1 MKKTLLTLVS
11 VAALGTVAMAGNCCP
26 QIQSYAHPTLFGS
39 EAQIQV
45 GAKADSIVGG
55 KITKCENAKTVTG
68 KENVVIST
76 FAKRELEKMAS
87 GASSDGSKW
96 SHKTPILRSEL
107 AQTLADGLDLAE
119 VKPAD
124 KYSDVAADCWAK
136 DAIDRALAADIMI
149 GYPDQTFKPQQKVT
163 KAEVFCTLAK
173 IFDVSYDASAKP
185 KYNGKLIKHIPD
197 WACNATNEVLATG
210 ILDAVPD
217 EAALINNQYLTKEQV
232 AYLVGALAE
241 YLKKNPNAATSS
253 VNTMNGAYATSEML
267 IKMEDRLSAR
277 VSNAGDRF
285 TAELVQPATI
295 NGTTYPA
302 GSKVRG
308 IVSEVV
314 RPGVGNAGFIKVQFK
329 EIKNGDTVC
338 ALPDVV
344 IEATAD
350 TVKDPNFVARV
361 LGAPLTCAGRILGV
375 AGRTIGQECNLGA
388 NAVEE
393 YGDRLSNTLVDTFC
407 LQPVAGVKSFGW
419 SFVTAGKL
427 IWNTVENAT
436 GGVFGV
442 GYEIVDEVRY
452 LFAPKYSN
460 NSSINPKEVLK
471 VTFQEK

>member
-1 MKKTLLTLVS
+1 MRKTLLTLAS
-11 VAALGTVAMAGNCCP
+11 VVAFGAAAMAADCCP
-26 QIQSYAHPTLFGS
+26 QVQSYAHPTLFGS

-45 GAKADSIVGG
+45 GAKTSDIVGG
-55 KITKCENAKTVTG
+55 KITKCANAKTITG
-68 KENVVIST
+68 KENVVIKT
-76 FAKRELEKMAS
+76 FAKRELEKLAAAS
-87 GASSDGSKW
+87 DSSKW
-96 SHKTPILRSEL
+96 SHKSPVLRSEL
-107 AQTLADGLDLAE
+107 AQTLADGLELAE

-124 KYSDVAADCWAK
+124 KYSDVASSYWAK

-149 GYPDQTFKPQQKVT
+149 GYPDQSFKPEQRVT

-173 IFDVSYDASAKP
+173 IFDVTHDATAVP
-185 KYNGKLIKHIPD
+185 VYNGKTIKHVPH
-197 WACNATNEVLATG
+197 WAYSATNEVLATG

-217 EAALINNQYLTKEQV
+217 EAALINNEYLSKEQV
-232 AYLVGALAE
+232 TYLVGALAE
-241 YLKKNPNAATSS
+241 YLKKNPTAATSA
-253 VNTMNGAYATSEML
+253 VKAAEYPTAEML
-267 IKMEDRLSAR
+267 VKFEDRLSAR

-285 TAELVQPATI
+285 TAKLVEATTI
-295 NGTTYPA
+295 NGVSYPA
-302 GSKVRG
+302 GAKVRG

-314 RPGVGNAGFIKVQFK
+314 RPGVGNPGFIKVQFK
-329 EIKNGDTVC
+329 EIVNGDKVT

-344 IEATAD
+344 LEATAQD
-350 TVKDPNFVARV
+350 VKDPNIIARV
-361 LGAPLTCAGRILGV
+361 VGAPLTCAGRILGV

-407 LQPVAGVKSFGW
+407 LQPVAGIKSFGW

-452 LFAPKYSN
+452 LFAPRYSN
-460 NSSINPKEVLK
+460 NTSLNPKETVK
-471 VTFQEK
+471 VTFQE

>member
-1 MKKTLLTLVS
+1 MRKTLLTLVS
-11 VAALGTVAMAGNCCP
+11 VAAFSAAAFAADCCP

-39 EAQIQV
+39 EAQVQV
-45 GAKADSIVGG
+45 GAKTSDIVGG

-76 FAKRELEKMAS
+76 FAKKELEKMAA
-87 GASSDGSKW
+87 GAASTDSRW

-173 IFDVSYDASAKP
+173 IFDVSYDSSAVP
-185 KYNGKLIKHIPD
+185 TYNGKKIKHIPD

-217 EAALINNQYLTKEQV
+217 EAALINNEYLTKEQV

-241 YLKKNPNAATSS
+241 YLRLNPTAATSA
-253 VNTMNGAYATSEML
+253 VNAASQSAYPTSEML

-295 NGTTYPA
+295 NGVTYPA
-302 GSKVRG
+302 GAKVRG

-314 RPGVGNAGFIKVQFK
+314 RPGVGNPGFIKVQFK
-329 EIKNGDTVC
+329 EIKNGETVT
-338 ALPDVV
+338 ALPNIVL
-344 IEATAD
+344 EATAD
-350 TVKDPNFVARV
+350 TVKDPNFIARV
-361 LGAPLTCAGRILGV
+361 LGAPLTCAGRIIGV
-375 AGRTIGQECNLGA
+375 AARTIGQECNLGA

-407 LQPVAGVKSFGW
+407 LQPVAGIKSFGW

-427 IWNTVENAT
+427 IWNTVENAA

-442 GYEIVDEVRY
+442 GYETVDEVI
-452 LFAPKYSN
+452 FAPKYSN
-460 NSSINPKEVLK
+460 NASLNPKEVLK
-471 VTFQEK
+471 VTFQE

>member
-1 MKKTLLTLVS
+1 MRKTLLTLVS
-11 VAALGTVAMAGNCCP
+11 VAAFGCAAMAADTP
-26 QIQSYAHPTLFGS
+26 QFQSYAHPTLFGS

-45 GAKADSIVGG
+45 GAKADAIVGG
-55 KITKCENAKTVTG
+55 KIKKADDAKTVTG
-68 KENVVIST
+68 KQNVVIQT
-76 FAKRELEKMAS
+76 FARKEMEKLA
-87 GASSDGSKW
+87 ASSGEGSKW
-96 SHKTPILRSEL
+96 NHKAPVLRSEL
-107 AQTLADGLDLAE
+107 AQTLADGLELAE
-119 VKPAD
+119 VKAAD
-124 KYSDVAADCWAK
+124 KYTDVAASYWAK

-149 GYPDQTFKPQQKVT
+149 GYPDQSFKPEQRVT

-173 IFDVSYDASAKP
+173 IFDVTSDASAVP
-185 KYNGKLIKHIPD
+185 TYNGKTIKHIPN
-197 WACNATNEVLATG
+197 WAYAATNEVLATG

-217 EAALINNQYLTKEQV
+217 EAALINNQYLSKEQV
-232 AYLVGALAE
+232 TYLVGALAE
-241 YLKKNPNAATSS
+241 YLKKNPSAATSS
-253 VNTMNGAYATSEML
+253 VKTSVAAATSDML
-267 IKMEDRLSAR
+267 IKLEDRLSAR
-277 VSNAGDRF
+277 VSNAGDKF
-285 TAELVQPATI
+285 TAKLAAPATI
-295 NGTTYPA
+295 GGVTYPE

-314 RPGVGNAGFIKVQFK
+314 RPGVKNPGYIKVQFK
-329 EIKNGDTVC
+329 EIVNGETVT
-338 ALPDVV
+338 ALPNVV
-344 IEATAD
+344 VEATAD
-350 TVKDPNFVARV
+350 TTKDPNIIARV

-407 LQPVAGVKSFGW
+407 LQPVAGLKNFGG

-460 NSSINPKEVLK
+460 DSSLNPKEVLK
-471 VTFQEK
+471 VTFEEQ

>member
-1 MKKTLLTLVS
+1 MRKTLLTLVS
-11 VAALGTVAMAGNCCP
+11 VAAFGCAAMAADTP
-26 QIQSYAHPTLFGS
+26 QFQSYAHPTLFGS

-45 GAKADSIVGG
+45 GAKADAIVGG
-55 KITKCENAKTVTG
+55 KIKKADDAKTVTG
-68 KENVVIST
+68 KQNVVIQT
-76 FAKRELEKMAS
+76 FAKKEMEKLA
-87 GASSDGSKW
+87 ASSGEGSKW
-96 SHKTPILRSEL
+96 NHKAPVLRSEL
-107 AQTLADGLDLAE
+107 AQTLADGLELAE
-119 VKPAD
+119 VKAAD
-124 KYSDVAADCWAK
+124 KYTDVAASYWAK

-149 GYPDQTFKPQQKVT
+149 GYPDQSFKPEQRVT

-173 IFDVSYDASAKP
+173 IFDVTSDASAVP
-185 KYNGKLIKHIPD
+185 TYNGKTIKHIPN
-197 WACNATNEVLATG
+197 WAYAATNEVLATG

-217 EAALINNQYLTKEQV
+217 EAALINNQYLSKEQV
-232 AYLVGALAE
+232 TYLVGALAE
-241 YLKKNPNAATSS
+241 YLKKNPSAATSS
-253 VNTMNGAYATSEML
+253 VKTSVAAATSDML
-267 IKMEDRLSAR
+267 IKLEDRLSAR
-277 VSNAGDRF
+277 VSNAGDKF
-285 TAELVQPATI
+285 TAKLAAPATI
-295 NGTTYPA
+295 GGVTYPE

-314 RPGVGNAGFIKVQFK
+314 RPGVKNPGYIKVQFK
-329 EIKNGDTVC
+329 EIVNGETVT
-338 ALPDVV
+338 ALPNVV
-344 IEATAD
+344 VEATAD
-350 TVKDPNFVARV
+350 TTKDPNIIARV

-407 LQPVAGVKSFGW
+407 LQPVAGIKSFGW

-460 NSSINPKEVLK
+460 DSSLNPKEVLK
-471 VTFQEK
+471 VTFEEQ

>member
-1 MKKTLLTLVS
+1 MRKTLLTLVS
-11 VAALGTVAMAGNCCP
+11 VAAFGCAAMAADCCP
-26 QIQSYAHPTLFGS
+26 QVQSYAHPTLFGS

-45 GAKADSIVGG
+45 GAKTSDIVGG
-55 KITKCENAKTVTG
+55 KITKCDNAKTVIG
-68 KENVVIST
+68 KDNVVIKT
-76 FAKRELEKMAS
+76 FAKKELDKLAAS
-87 GASSDGSKW
+87 ASDSSKW
-96 SHKTPILRSEL
+96 SHKSPVLRSEL
-107 AQTLADGLDLAE
+107 AQTLADGLELAE
-119 VKPAD
+119 VKTAD
-124 KYSDVAADCWAK
+124 KYTDVAASYWAK

-149 GYPDQTFKPQQKVT
+149 GYPDQSFKPEQRVT

-173 IFDVSYDASAKP
+173 IFDVPSDASAVP
-185 KYNGKLIKHIPD
+185 AYNGKTIQHIPA
-197 WACNATNEVLATG
+197 WAYAATNEVLATG

-217 EAALINNQYLTKEQV
+217 EAALINNQYLSKEQV
-232 AYLVGALAE
+232 TYLVGALAE
-241 YLKKNPNAATSS
+241 YLKKNPSAATSAIKAS
-253 VNTMNGAYATSEML
+253 AELPTVEML
-267 IKMEDRLSAR
+267 VKFEDRLSAR

-285 TAELVQPATI
+285 TAKLVESATI
-295 NGTTYPA
+295 GGVTYPA
-302 GSKVRG
+302 GSKIRG

-314 RPGVGNAGFIKVQFK
+314 RPGVGNAGYIKVQFK
-329 EIKNGDTVC
+329 EIVNGDTVC

-344 IEATAD
+344 TEATAE
-350 TVKDPNFVARV
+350 TVKDPNFIARV
-361 LGAPLTCAGRILGV
+361 VGAPLTCAGRILGV

-460 NSSINPKEVLK
+460 NASLNPKEVLK
-471 VTFQEK
+471 VTFQEQQK

>member
-1 MKKTLLTLVS
+1 
-11 VAALGTVAMAGNCCP
+11 
-26 QIQSYAHPTLFGS
+26 
-39 EAQIQV
+39 
-45 GAKADSIVGG
+45 
-55 KITKCENAKTVTG
+55 
-68 KENVVIST
+68 
-76 FAKRELEKMAS
+76 
-87 GASSDGSKW
+87 
-96 SHKTPILRSEL
+96 
-107 AQTLADGLDLAE
+107 
-119 VKPAD
+119 
-124 KYSDVAADCWAK
+124 
-136 DAIDRALAADIMI
+136 MI
-149 GYPDQTFKPQQKVT
+149 GYPDQSFKPEQRIT

-173 IFDVSYDASAKP
+173 IFDATSDASAVP
-185 KYNGKLIKHIPD
+185 AYNGKEIKHIPT
-197 WACNATNEVLATG
+197 WAYAATNEVLATG

-217 EAALINNQYLTKEQV
+217 EAALINNQYLSKEQV
-232 AYLVGALAE
+232 TYLVGALAE
-241 YLKKNPNAATSS
+241 YLKKNPSAATSA
-253 VNTMNGAYATSEML
+253 VNISGQKYATSEML
-267 IKMEDRLSAR
+267 IKFEDRLSAR

-285 TAELVQPATI
+285 TAKLVSPATI
-295 NGTTYPA
+295 KGVTYPA

-314 RPGVGNAGFIKVQFK
+314 RPGVGNPGYIKVQFK
-329 EIKNGDTVC
+329 EIGYGDSYV

-344 IEATAD
+344 TEATAD
-350 TVKDPNFVARV
+350 TVKDPNFIARV
-361 LGAPLTCAGRILGV
+361 VGAPLTCAGRILGV

-460 NSSINPKEVLK
+460 NASLNPKEVLK
-471 VTFQEK
+471 VTFQEQ

>member
-1 MKKTLLTLVS
+1 MRKTLLTLVS
-11 VAALGTVAMAGNCCP
+11 VAAFGAAAMAADCP

-45 GAKADSIVGG
+45 GAKTSDIVGG
-55 KITKCENAKTVTG
+55 KITKCADAKTVTG
-68 KENVVIST
+68 KDNVVIQT
-76 FAKRELEKMAS
+76 FAKKELDKLAAS
-87 GASSDGSKW
+87 AADGSKW
-96 SHKTPILRSEL
+96 SHRSPVLRSEL
-107 AQTLADGLDLAE
+107 AQTLADGLELAT

-124 KYSDVAADCWAK
+124 KYTDVAASYWAK
-136 DAIDRALAADIMI
+136 EAIDQALAADIMI
-149 GYPDQTFKPQQKVT
+149 GYPDQSFKPEQRVT

-173 IFDVSYDASAKP
+173 IFDVDHSATAVP
-185 KYNGKLIKHIPD
+185 TYNGKTINHIPT
-197 WACNATNEVLATG
+197 WAYGATNEVLATG

-217 EAALINNQYLTKEQV
+217 EAALINNQYLSKEQV
-232 AYLVGALAE
+232 TYLVGALAE
-241 YLKKNPNAATSS
+241 YLKKNPSAATSA
-253 VNTMNGAYATSEML
+253 VRAAENFVTSEMF
-267 IKMEDRLSAR
+267 IKLEDRLSAR
-277 VSNAGDRF
+277 VSNAGDKF
-285 TAELVQPATI
+285 TAKLTQPATI
-295 NGTTYPA
+295 KGVTYPA

-314 RPGVGNAGFIKVQFK
+314 RPGVGNPGFIKVQFK
-329 EIKNGDTVC
+329 EVVNGDTVC
-338 ALPDVV
+338 ELPNVV
-344 IEATAD
+344 LEASAT
-350 TVKDPNFVARV
+350 TTKDPNFVARV

-407 LQPVAGVKSFGW
+407 LQPVAGVKNFGG

-452 LFAPKYSN
+452 LFAPGYSN
-460 NSSINPKEVLK
+460 NSSLNPKEELK
-471 VTFQEK
+471 VTFQES

>member
-1 MKKTLLTLVS
+1 MRKTLLTLVS
-11 VAALGTVAMAGNCCP
+11 VAAFGCAAMAADTP
-26 QIQSYAHPTLFGS
+26 QFQSYAHPTLFGS

-45 GAKADSIVGG
+45 GAKADAIVGG
-55 KITKCENAKTVTG
+55 KIKKADDAKTVTG
-68 KENVVIST
+68 KQNVVIQT
-76 FAKRELEKMAS
+76 FAKKEMEKLA
-87 GASSDGSKW
+87 ASSGEGSKW
-96 SHKTPILRSEL
+96 NHKAPVLRSEL
-107 AQTLADGLDLAE
+107 AQTLADGLELAE
-119 VKPAD
+119 VKAAD
-124 KYSDVAADCWAK
+124 KYTDVAASYWAK

-149 GYPDQTFKPQQKVT
+149 GYPDQSFKPEQRVT

-173 IFDVSYDASAKP
+173 IFDVTSDASAVP
-185 KYNGKLIKHIPD
+185 TYNGKTIKHIPN
-197 WACNATNEVLATG
+197 WAYAATNEVLATG

-217 EAALINNQYLTKEQV
+217 EAALINNQYLSKEQV
-232 AYLVGALAE
+232 TYLVGALAE
-241 YLKKNPNAATSS
+241 YLKKNPSAATSS
-253 VNTMNGAYATSEML
+253 VKTSVAAATSDML
-267 IKMEDRLSAR
+267 IKLEDRLSAR
-277 VSNAGDRF
+277 VSNAGDKF
-285 TAELVQPATI
+285 TAKLAAPATI
-295 NGTTYPA
+295 GGVTYPE

-314 RPGVGNAGFIKVQFK
+314 RPGVKNPGYIKVQFK
-329 EIKNGDTVC
+329 EIVNGETVT
-338 ALPDVV
+338 ALPNVV
-344 IEATAD
+344 VEATAD
-350 TVKDPNFVARV
+350 TTKDPNIIARV

-407 LQPVAGVKSFGW
+407 LQPVAGLKNFGG

-460 NSSINPKEVLK
+460 DSSLNPKEVLK
-471 VTFQEK
+471 VTFEEQ

>member
-1 MKKTLLTLVS
+1 MRKTLLTLVS
-11 VAALGTVAMAGNCCP
+11 VAAFGCAAMAADCP

-45 GAKADSIVGG
+45 GAKADAIVGG
-55 KITKCENAKTVTG
+55 KITKAADAKTVTG
-68 KENVVIST
+68 KENVVIQT
-76 FAKRELEKMAS
+76 FARKEMEKLAASS
-87 GASSDGSKW
+87 GAGSKW
-96 SHKTPILRSEL
+96 NHKAPVLRSEL

-119 VKPAD
+119 VKIAD
-124 KYSDVAADCWAK
+124 KYTDVATSYWAK

-149 GYPDQTFKPQQKVT
+149 GYPDQSFKPEQRVT

-173 IFDVSYDASAKP
+173 IFDAPSDASVVP
-185 KYNGKLIKHIPD
+185 TYNGKTIQHIPT
-197 WACNATNEVLATG
+197 WAYGATNEVLATG

-217 EAALINNQYLTKEQV
+217 EAALINNQYLSKEQV
-232 AYLVGALAE
+232 TYLVGALAE
-241 YLKKNPNAATSS
+241 YLKKNPSAATSAVKAS
-253 VNTMNGAYATSEML
+253 AAASTSEML
-267 IKMEDRLSAR
+267 IKLEDRLSAR

-285 TAELVQPATI
+285 TARLTAPATI
-295 NGTTYPA
+295 NGVTYPE

-314 RPGVGNAGFIKVQFK
+314 RPGVGNPGFVKVQFK
-329 EIKNGDTVC
+329 EIVNGETVT
-338 ALPDVV
+338 ALPNVV
-344 IEATAD
+344 VEAGAD
-350 TVKDPNFVARV
+350 TTKDPNIIARV

-460 NSSINPKEVLK
+460 NSSLNPKETLK
-471 VTFQEK
+471 VTFEE

>member
-11 VAALGTVAMAGNCCP
+11 VAAISAAAMAADCCP
-26 QIQSYAHPTLFGS
+26 QFQSYAHPTLFGS

-45 GAKADSIVGG
+45 GAKTSDIVGG
-55 KITKCENAKTVTG
+55 KITKCENAKTVIG
-68 KENVVIST
+68 KDNVVIKT
-76 FAKRELEKMAS
+76 FAKKELDKLAAAAN
-87 GASSDGSKW
+87 GNKW
-96 SHKTPILRSEL
+96 SKTSPILRSEI
-107 AQTLADGLDLAE
+107 AQTLSDGLELAE
-119 VKPAD
+119 VKTAD
-124 KYSDVAADCWAK
+124 KYTDVPASYWAK

-149 GYPDQTFKPQQKVT
+149 GYPDQSFKPEQRIT

-173 IFDVSYDASAKP
+173 IFDATSDPTAVP
-185 KYNGKLIKHIPD
+185 VYNGKTIQHVPN
-197 WACNATNEVLATG
+197 WAYAATNEVLATG

-217 EAALINNQYLTKEQV
+217 ESALINNEYLSKEQV
-232 AYLVGALAE
+232 TYLVGALAE
-241 YLKKNPNAATSS
+241 YLKKNPSAATSA
-253 VNTMNGAYATSEML
+253 VRAEAYATTEL
-267 IKMEDRLSAR
+267 LVKFEDRLSAR

-285 TAELVQPATI
+285 TAKLAAPATI
-295 NGTTYPA
+295 GGVTYPA
-302 GSKVRG
+302 DSKVRG

-314 RPGVGNAGFIKVQFK
+314 RPGVGNPGYIKVQFK
-329 EIKNGDTVC
+329 EIVNGDSVC
-338 ALPDVV
+338 ALPEVV
-344 IEATAD
+344 TEACAD

-361 LGAPLTCAGRILGV
+361 LGAPLSCAGRVIGV

-427 IWNTVENAT
+427 VWNTLENAT

-460 NSSINPKEVLK
+460 DASLNPKEVLK
-471 VTFQEK
+471 VTFQDK

>member
-1 MKKTLLTLVS
+1 MRKTLLTLVS
-11 VAALGTVAMAGNCCP
+11 VAAFGAAAMAADCP
-26 QIQSYAHPTLFGS
+26 QLQSYAHPTLFGS

-45 GAKADSIVGG
+45 GAKTSDVVGG
-55 KITKCENAKTVTG
+55 KITKCDDAKTVIG
-68 KENVVIST
+68 KDNVVIKT
-76 FAKRELEKMAS
+76 FAKKELEKLAAS
-87 GASSDGSKW
+87 ASDSSKW
-96 SHKTPILRSEL
+96 SYKSPVLRSEL
-107 AQTLADGLDLAE
+107 AQTLSDGLELAE
-119 VKPAD
+119 VKTAD
-124 KYSDVAADCWAK
+124 KYTDVPASYWAK

-149 GYPDQTFKPQQKVT
+149 GYPDQSFKPEQRIT

-173 IFDVSYDASAKP
+173 IFDATSDASAVP
-185 KYNGKLIKHIPD
+185 TYNGKEIKHIPT
-197 WACNATNEVLATG
+197 WAYAATNEVLATG

-217 EAALINNQYLTKEQV
+217 EAALINNQYLSKEQV
-232 AYLVGALAE
+232 TYLVGALAE
-241 YLKKNPNAATSS
+241 YLKKNPSAATSA
-253 VNTMNGAYATSEML
+253 VNISGQKYATSEML
-267 IKMEDRLSAR
+267 IKFEDRLSAR

-285 TAELVQPATI
+285 TAKLVSPATI
-295 NGTTYPA
+295 KGVTYPA

-314 RPGVGNAGFIKVQFK
+314 RPGVGNPGYIKVQFK
-329 EIKNGDTVC
+329 EIGYGDSYV

-344 IEATAD
+344 TEATAD
-350 TVKDPNFVARV
+350 TVKDPNFIARV
-361 LGAPLTCAGRILGV
+361 VGAPLTCAGRILGV

-460 NSSINPKEVLK
+460 NASLNPKEVLK
-471 VTFQEK
+471 VTFQEQ

>member
-1 MKKTLLTLVS
+1 MRKTLLTLVS
-11 VAALGTVAMAGNCCP
+11 VAAFGCAAMAADTP
-26 QIQSYAHPTLFGS
+26 QFQSYAHPTLFGS

-45 GAKADSIVGG
+45 GAKADAIVGG
-55 KITKCENAKTVTG
+55 KIKKADDAKTVTG
-68 KENVVIST
+68 KQNVVIQT
-76 FAKRELEKMAS
+76 FARKEMEKLA
-87 GASSDGSKW
+87 ASSGEGSKW
-96 SHKTPILRSEL
+96 NHKAPVLRSEL
-107 AQTLADGLDLAE
+107 AQTLADGLELAE
-119 VKPAD
+119 VKTAD
-124 KYSDVAADCWAK
+124 KYTDVAASYWAK

-149 GYPDQTFKPQQKVT
+149 GYPDQSFKPEQRVT

-173 IFDVSYDASAKP
+173 IFDVTSDASAVP
-185 KYNGKLIKHIPD
+185 TYNGKTIKHVPN
-197 WACNATNEVLATG
+197 WAYAATNEVLATG

-217 EAALINNQYLTKEQV
+217 EAALINNQYLSKEQV
-232 AYLVGALAE
+232 TYLVGALAE
-241 YLKKNPNAATSS
+241 YLKKNPSAATSS
-253 VNTMNGAYATSEML
+253 VKTSVAAATSDML
-267 IKMEDRLSAR
+267 IKLEDRLSAR
-277 VSNAGDRF
+277 VSNAGDKF
-285 TAELVQPATI
+285 TAKLAAPATI
-295 NGTTYPA
+295 GGVTYPE

-314 RPGVGNAGFIKVQFK
+314 RPGVKNPGYIKVQFK
-329 EIKNGDTVC
+329 EIVNGETVT
-338 ALPDVV
+338 ALPNVV
-344 IEATAD
+344 VEATAD
-350 TVKDPNFVARV
+350 TTKDPNIIARV

-407 LQPVAGVKSFGW
+407 LQPVAGLKNFGG

-460 NSSINPKEVLK
+460 DSSLNPKEVLK
-471 VTFQEK
+471 VTFEEQ

>member
-1 MKKTLLTLVS
+1 MRKTLLTLVS
-11 VAALGTVAMAGNCCP
+11 VAAFSAAAMAADCCP

-45 GAKADSIVGG
+45 GAKTSDIVGG
-55 KITKCENAKTVTG
+55 KITKCDCAKTVIG
-68 KENVVIST
+68 KDNVVIKS
-76 FAKRELEKMAS
+76 FAKKELDKMA
-87 GASSDGSKW
+87 AAATNGSKW
-96 SHKTPILRSEL
+96 SKTSPILRSEI
-107 AQTLADGLDLAE
+107 AQTLSDGLELAE
-119 VKPAD
+119 VKTAD
-124 KYSDVAADCWAK
+124 KYTDVPASYWAK

-149 GYPDQTFKPQQKVT
+149 GYPDQSFKPEQRIT

-173 IFDVSYDASAKP
+173 VFDATSDASAVP
-185 KYNGKLIKHIPD
+185 TYNGKTIRHIPT
-197 WACNATNEVLATG
+197 WAYAATNEVLATG

-217 EAALINNQYLTKEQV
+217 ESALINNEYLSKEQV
-232 AYLVGALAE
+232 TYLVGALAE
-241 YLKKNPNAATSS
+241 YLKKNPSAATS
-253 VNTMNGAYATSEML
+253 AIKATSEYCGTEML
-267 IKMEDRLSAR
+267 VKFEDRLSAR

-285 TAELVQPATI
+285 TAKLVSPVTI
-295 NGTTYPA
+295 DGVTYPA

-329 EIKNGDTVC
+329 EIVNGDSVY
-338 ALPDVV
+338 ALPEVV
-344 IEATAD
+344 TEATAD
-350 TVKDPNFVARV
+350 TVKDPNFIARV
-361 LGAPLTCAGRILGV
+361 VGAPLTCAGRILGV

-407 LQPVAGVKSFGW
+407 LQPVAGIKSFGW

-436 GGVFGV
+436 SGVFGV

-460 NSSINPKEVLK
+460 NSSLNPKEVLK
-471 VTFQEK
+471 VTFGK